1 MFDFTYKYFFKEI
14 KKNISMIGVITGA
27 MLLLSLILSMF
38 YNTTLNPP
46 LKTDDLAAF
55 FMELFRLTVILIFML
70 ICIYVVVYS
79 TNYYNKMHSKI
90 LGLLKIFG
98 YTTKEIVLFFMIQMI
113 MILIISFILFTLLS
127 MVITPILF
135 KFLSFYLQEK
145 MVFVFFGKSY
155 LDTLAFFFLTIL
167 VIIFVEFRYIIQTPT
182 THLIKGDEMISYKI
196 KTKSLFKEFLYVALF
211 LYGLYII
218 LTSTL
223 KIDLIVPLSLCVF
236 GVNGIIKYTLPRMIQ
251 VILLKK
257 DIKGETLVMLKN
269 YIFIINQMGMLILLS
284 VLINLTMPLM
294 IYIYLNQ
301 KGFFIEFLFMYI
313 FTSMI
318 LNYIIYQRLKIKRI
332 ENKQTYKK
340 LYTLGYDVQII
351 KKYSQKE
358 ISLFYMTLF
367 VSISLYI
374 LTLTITL
381 IFRHILPTNILFICF
396 VYILTMLMMWF
407 IAYYKEG
414 RSVLTWKQL

>member
-46 LKTDDLAAF
+46 LKTDDLATF

-98 YTTKEIVLFFMIQMI
+98 YTTKEIVIFFMIQMI

-257 DIKGETLVMLKN
+257 DIKGEILVMLKN

-284 VLINLTMPLM
+284 VLINLMMPLM

-340 LYTLGYDVQII
+340 LYTLGYDVQTI

-374 LTLTITL
+374 LTLTISL
-381 IFRHILPTNILFICF
+381 IFRHILPINILFICF
-396 VYILTMLMMWF
+396 VYILPMLMMWF

>member
-1 MFDFTYKYFFKEI
+1 MFDFTLKYFFKEI

-79 TNYYNKMHSKI
+79 TNYY
-90 LGLLKIFG
+90 
-98 YTTKEIVLFFMIQMI
+98 TTKEIVLFFMIQI
-113 MILIISFILFTLLS
+113 TIILSISFILFTLLS
-127 MVITPILF
+127 MLVTPLLF
-135 KFLSFYLQEK
+135 KFISFYLQEK
-145 MVFVFFGKSY
+145 MVFVFFEKSY

-167 VIIFVEFRYIIQTPT
+167 VIVFVEFRYIIQTPT
-182 THLIKGDEMISYKI
+182 THLIKGDETISYKI

-223 KIDLIVPLSLCVF
+223 KINLIVPLSLCTF
-236 GVNGIIKYTLPRMIQ
+236 GINGIIKYTLPRMIQ
-251 VILLKK
+251 VILLRK
-257 DIKGETLVMLKN
+257 DVKGETLVMLKN
-269 YIFIINQMGMLILLS
+269 YIFIVNQMGMLILLS
-284 VLINLTMPLM
+284 ILINLMMPLM
-294 IYIYLNQ
+294 IYIYLDQ
-301 KGFFIEFLFMYI
+301 VGFFIEFLFMYI

-318 LNYIIYQRLKIKRI
+318 LNYIIYQRLNIKRL
-332 ENKQTYKK
+332 ENKHTYKK
-340 LYTLGYDVQII
+340 LYTLGYDMQTI

-358 ISLFYMTLF
+358 ISLFYITLF
-367 VSISLYI
+367 ICVSLYI
-374 LTLTITL
+374 LTLTISL
-381 IFRHILPTNILFICF
+381 IIKCVLSTNALFICF
-396 VYILTMLMMWF
+396 VYIIPMLMMYL
-407 IAYYKEG
+407 IARYKEG
-414 RSVLTWKQL
+414 RSVVI

>member
-1 MFDFTYKYFFKEI
+1 MFDFTLKYFFKEI

-79 TNYYNKMHSKI
+79 TNYYNKIHSKI

-98 YTTKEIVLFFMIQMI
+98 YTTKEIVLFFMIQI
-113 MILIISFILFTLLS
+113 TIILSISFILFTLLS
-127 MVITPILF
+127 MLVTPLLF
-135 KFLSFYLQEK
+135 KFISFYLQEK
-145 MVFVFFGKSY
+145 MVFVFFEKSY

-167 VIIFVEFRYIIQTPT
+167 VIVFVEFRYIIQTPT
-182 THLIKGDEMISYKI
+182 THLIKGDETISYKI

-223 KIDLIVPLSLCVF
+223 KINLIVPLSLCIF
-236 GVNGIIKYTLPRMIQ
+236 GINGI
-251 VILLKK
+251 
-257 DIKGETLVMLKN
+257 IKGETLVMLKN

-284 VLINLTMPLM
+284 ILINLMMPLM
-294 IYIYLNQ
+294 IYIYLDQ
-301 KGFFIEFLFMYI
+301 AGFFIEFLFMYI

-318 LNYIIYQRLKIKRI
+318 LNYIIYQRLNIKRL
-332 ENKQTYKK
+332 ENKHTYKK
-340 LYTLGYDVQII
+340 LYTLGYDMKTI

-358 ISLFYMTLF
+358 ISLFYITLF
-367 VSISLYI
+367 ICVSLYI
-374 LTLTITL
+374 LTLTISL
-381 IFRHILPTNILFICF
+381 IIKGVLSTNALFICF
-396 VYILTMLMMWF
+396 VYIIPMLMMYL
-407 IAYYKEG
+407 IARYKEG
-414 RSVLTWKQL
+414 RSVVIWKQL

>member
-396 VYILTMLMMWF
+396 VYILPMLMMWF

>member
-367 VSISLYI
+367 VSI
-374 LTLTITL
+374 TL

-396 VYILTMLMMWF
+396 VYILPMLMMWF

>member
-1 MFDFTYKYFFKEI
+1 MFDFALKYFFKEI
-14 KKNISMIGVITGA
+14 KKNISMIAVITGA

-79 TNYYNKMHSKI
+79 TNYYNKIHSKI

-98 YTTKEIVLFFMIQMI
+98 YTTKEIVLFFMIQMT
-113 MILIISFILFTLLS
+113 MILIISFILF
-127 MVITPILF
+127 
-135 KFLSFYLQEK
+135 KFLSFYVQEK

-182 THLIKGDEMISYKI
+182 THLIKGDETISYKI

-218 LTSTL
+218 LTSVL

-257 DIKGETLVMLKN
+257 DVKGETLVMLKN

-284 VLINLTMPLM
+284 ILINLMMPLM
-294 IYIYLNQ
+294 IYIYLDQ
-301 KGFFIEFLFMYI
+301 AGFFIEFLFMYI
-313 FTSMI
+313 FTSII
-318 LNYIIYQRLKIKRI
+318 LNYIIYQRLNIKRL
-332 ENKQTYKK
+332 ENKHTYKK
-340 LYTLGYDVQII
+340 LYTLGYDVQTI

-358 ISLFYMTLF
+358 ISLFYITLF
-367 VSISLYI
+367 VCMSLYI
-374 LTLTITL
+374 LTLTISL
-381 IFRHILPTNILFICF
+381 IIKGVLSTNALFICF
-396 VYILTMLMMWF
+396 VYILPMVMMWGS
-407 IAYYKEG
+407 AYYKEG

>member
-223 KIDLIVPLSLCVF
+223 KIDLIVPLSLCVL

-396 VYILTMLMMWF
+396 VYILPMLMMWF

>member
-223 KIDLIVPLSLCVF
+223 KVDLIVPLSLCVF

-396 VYILTMLMMWF
+396 VYILPMLMMWF

>member
-1 MFDFTYKYFFKEI
+1 MFDFTLKYFFKEI
-14 KKNISMIGVITGA
+14 KKNISMIAVITGA

-46 LKTDDLAAF
+46 LKTDDLTVF

-79 TNYYNKMHSKI
+79 TNYYNKVHSKI

-98 YTTKEIVLFFMIQMI
+98 YTTKEIVLFFMIQI
-113 MILIISFILFTLLS
+113 TIILSISFILFTLLS
-127 MVITPILF
+127 MFITPLLF
-135 KFLSFYLQEK
+135 KFISFYLQEK
-145 MVFVFFGKSY
+145 MIFVFFGKSY

-182 THLIKGDEMISYKI
+182 THLVKGDETISYKI
-196 KTKSLFKEFLYVALF
+196 KTKSLFKEFLYIALF

-223 KIDLIVPLSLCVF
+223 KIDLIVPLSLCTS
-236 GVNGIIKYTLPRMIQ
+236 GINGIIKYTLPRMIQ
-251 VILLKK
+251 LILLRK
-257 DIKGETLVMLKN
+257 DVKGETLVMLKN

-284 VLINLTMPLM
+284 ILINLMMPLM
-294 IYIYLNQ
+294 IYIYLDQ
-301 KGFFIEFLFMYI
+301 TGFFIEFLFMYI

-318 LNYIIYQRLKIKRI
+318 LNYIIYQRLNIKRL

-340 LYTLGYDVQII
+340 LYTLGYDIQTI

-358 ISLFYMTLF
+358 ISLSYITLF
-367 VSISLYI
+367 ICCSCYI
-374 LTLTITL
+374 LTLTISL
-381 IFRHILPTNILFICF
+381 IFRDILSINVLLICF
-396 VYILTMLMMWF
+396 VYIIPILMMYL
-407 IAYYKEG
+407 ITRYKEG
-414 RSVLTWKQL
+414 RSVLIWKQL

>member
-367 VSISLYI
+367 VSISFYI

-396 VYILTMLMMWF
+396 VYILPMLMMWF

>member
-1 MFDFTYKYFFKEI
+1 MFDFTLKYFFKEI

-79 TNYYNKMHSKI
+79 TNYYNKIHSKI

-98 YTTKEIVLFFMIQMI
+98 YTTKEIVLFFMIQI
-113 MILIISFILFTLLS
+113 TIILSISFILFTLLS
-127 MVITPILF
+127 MLVTPLLF
-135 KFLSFYLQEK
+135 KFISFYLQEK
-145 MVFVFFGKSY
+145 MVFVFFEKSY

-167 VIIFVEFRYIIQTPT
+167 VIVFVEFRYIIQTPT
-182 THLIKGDEMISYKI
+182 THLIKGDETISYKI

-223 KIDLIVPLSLCVF
+223 KINLIVPLSLCTF
-236 GVNGIIKYTLPRMIQ
+236 GINGIIKY
-251 VILLKK
+251 
-257 DIKGETLVMLKN
+257 IKGETLVMLKN

-284 VLINLTMPLM
+284 ILINLMMPLM
-294 IYIYLNQ
+294 IYIYLDQ
-301 KGFFIEFLFMYI
+301 VGFFIEFLFMYI

-318 LNYIIYQRLKIKRI
+318 LNYIIYQRLNIKRL
-332 ENKQTYKK
+332 ENKHTYKK
-340 LYTLGYDVQII
+340 LYTLGYDMQTI

-358 ISLFYMTLF
+358 ISLFYITLF
-367 VSISLYI
+367 ICVSLYI
-374 LTLTITL
+374 LTLTISL
-381 IFRHILPTNILFICF
+381 IIKCVLSTNALFICF
-396 VYILTMLMMWF
+396 VYIIPMLMMYL
-407 IAYYKEG
+407 IARYKEG
-414 RSVLTWKQL
+414 RSVVIWKQL

>member
-196 KTKSLFKEFLYVALF
+196 KTKSLFKKFLYVALF

-396 VYILTMLMMWF
+396 VYILPMLMMWF